1 MNLYFWIPV
10 GILVVLLA
18 LAYFKRYKLLK
29 NLEDTPDN
37 ENVIILTDDNFVKT
51 TEIGISLI
59 DFWAPWCAPCKILAP
74 TINELANEYG
84 ERIHICKLNVDENRH
99 TSTQLKIRSIPTVI
113 IMQNGQIVGHFVG
126 VKPKYVYAKAIK
138 ELI

>member
-1 MNLYFWIPV
+1 MNLYFWIPI
-10 GILVVLLA
+10 GILIILLTVA
-18 LAYFKRYKLLK
+18 LFKRYKILK
-29 NLEDTPDN
+29 SLEDAPEN
-37 ENVIILTDDNFVKT
+37 ENIIKLTDDNFEKT

-74 TINELANEYG
+74 TINELANEFG
-84 ERIHICKLNVDENRH
+84 ERINICKMNVDENRI
-99 TSTQLKIRSIPTVI
+99 TSANMKIRSIPTVI
-113 IMQNGQIVGHFVG
+113 ILQNGTIVGHFVG

>member
-1 MNLYFWIPV
+1 MNLYFWIPI
-10 GILVVLLA
+10 GILVILLA
-18 LAYFKRYKLLK
+18 IAYFKRYKLLK

-37 ENVIILTDDNFVKT
+37 ENIIILTDDNFEKT

-74 TINELANEYG
+74 TINELANEFG
-84 ERIHICKLNVDENRH
+84 ERINICKINVDENRV
-99 TSTQLKIRSIPTVI
+99 TSTNMKIRSIPTVI

>member
-1 MNLYFWIPV
+1 MNLYFWIPI
-10 GILVVLLA
+10 GILIILLA
-18 LAYFKRYKLLK
+18 AALLKRYKMLK
-29 NLEDTPDN
+29 NLEDVPEN
-37 ENVIILTDDNFVKT
+37 ENIIKLTDENFEKT

-74 TINELANEYG
+74 TINELANEFG
-84 ERIHICKLNVDENRH
+84 ERINICKMNVDENRIA
-99 TSTQLKIRSIPTVI
+99 STNMKIRSIPTVI
-113 IMQNGQIVGHFVG
+113 IIQNGTIVGHFVG

>member
-1 MNLYFWIPV
+1 MNLYFWIPI
-10 GILVVLLA
+10 GILIILLTVA
-18 LAYFKRYKLLK
+18 LFKRYKILK
-29 NLEDTPDN
+29 SLEDAPEN
-37 ENVIILTDDNFVKT
+37 ENIIKLTDDNFEKT

-74 TINELANEYG
+74 TINELANEFG
-84 ERIHICKLNVDENRH
+84 ERINICKMNVDENRI
-99 TSTQLKIRSIPTVI
+99 TSNNLKIKSIPTVI
-113 IMQNGQIVGHFVG
+113 IIQNGTIVGHFVG

>member
-1 MNLYFWIPV
+1 MNLYFWIPI
-10 GILVVLLA
+10 GILIILLA
-18 LAYFKRYKLLK
+18 AALLKRYKMLK
-29 NLEDTPDN
+29 NLEDVPEN
-37 ENVIILTDDNFVKT
+37 ENIIKLTDENFEKT

-74 TINELANEYG
+74 TINELANEFG
-84 ERIHICKLNVDENRH
+84 ERINISKMTVDEHRI
-99 TSTQLKIRSIPTVI
+99 TSTNMKIRSIPTVI
-113 IMQNGQIVGHFVG
+113 IIQNGTIVGHFVG

>member
-10 GILVVLLA
+10 AILVVLLVV
-18 LAYFKRYKLLK
+18 AYFKRYKLLK

-84 ERIHICKLNVDENRH
+84 ERIQICKLNVDENRQ
-99 TSTQLKIRSIPTVI
+99 TTTQLKIRSIPTVI
-113 IMQNGQIVGHFVG
+113 MMQNGQIVGHFVG

>member
-1 MNLYFWIPV
+1 MNLYFWIPI
-10 GILVVLLA
+10 GILVILLA
-18 LAYFKRYKLLK
+18 IAYFKRYKLLK

-37 ENVIILTDDNFVKT
+37 ENIIILTDDNFEKT

-74 TINELANEYG
+74 TINDLANEYG
-84 ERIHICKLNVDENRH
+84 ERINICKMNVDDNRV
-99 TSTQLKIRSIPTVI
+99 TSSNLKIRSIPTVI
-113 IMQNGQIVGHFVG
+113 ITQNGQVVGHFVG

>member
-1 MNLYFWIPV
+1 M
-10 GILVVLLA
+10 A
-18 LAYFKRYKLLK
+18 LFKRYKMLK
-29 NLEDTPDN
+29 GLEDTPEN
-37 ENVIILTDDNFVKT
+37 ENIIKLTDDNFEKT

-74 TINELANEYG
+74 TINELANEFG
-84 ERIHICKLNVDENRH
+84 ERINICKMNVDENRI
-99 TSTQLKIRSIPTVI
+99 TSNNLKIKSIPTVI
-113 IMQNGQIVGHFVG
+113 IIQNGTIVGHFVG

>member
-1 MNLYFWIPV
+1 MNLYFWIPI
-10 GILVVLLA
+10 GILVILLA
-18 LAYFKRYKLLK
+18 IAYFKRYKLLK

-37 ENVIILTDDNFVKT
+37 ENIIILTDDNFEKT

-74 TINELANEYG
+74 TINELANEFG
-84 ERIHICKLNVDENRH
+84 ERINICKINVDENRV
-99 TSTQLKIRSIPTVI
+99 TSTNMKIRSIPTVI
-113 IMQNGQIVGHFVG
+113 IMQNGQIVGHFAG

>member
-1 MNLYFWIPV
+1 MNLYFWIPI
-10 GILVVLLA
+10 GILILLLA
-18 LAYFKRYKLLK
+18 VALFKRYKMLK
-29 NLEDTPDN
+29 SLEDAPAN
-37 ENVIILTDDNFVKT
+37 ENIIKLTDDNFEKT

-74 TINELANEYG
+74 TINELAKEFG
-84 ERIHICKLNVDENRH
+84 ERINICKMNVDENRT
-99 TSTQLKIRSIPTVI
+99 TSTHMKIRSIPTVI
-113 IMQNGQIVGHFVG
+113 ILQNGTIVGHFVG

>member
-1 MNLYFWIPV
+1 MNLYFWIPI
-10 GILVVLLA
+10 GILIILLA
-18 LAYFKRYKLLK
+18 AALLKRYKMLK
-29 NLEDTPDN
+29 NLEDAPEN
-37 ENVIILTDDNFVKT
+37 ENIIKLTDENFEKT

-74 TINELANEYG
+74 TINELANEFG
-84 ERIHICKLNVDENRH
+84 ERINICKMNVDENRI
-99 TSTQLKIRSIPTVI
+99 TSTNMKIRSIPTVI
-113 IMQNGQIVGHFVG
+113 IIQNGTIVGHFVG

>member
-10 GILVVLLA
+10 AILVVLLA
-18 LAYFKRYKLLK
+18 VAYFKRYKLLK

-84 ERIHICKLNVDENRH
+84 ERIQICKLNVDENH
-99 TSTQLKIRSIPTVI
+99 QTTTQLKIRSIPTVI
-113 IMQNGQIVGHFVG
+113 MMQNGQIVGHFVG